1 MQTENEMSKLQK
13 PSVVVFDLGKV
24 LVDFDYT
31 IAAKK
36 IASKGTMLA
45 QRIYEFIALS
55 PLLLQYET
63 GLITREQFFSAVCES
78 TGYCGGIEE
87 FGGFFADIFTP
98 IEPMV
103 ELHTA
108 LRKAEIPTYI
118 FSNTNDL
125 AISHIRKN
133 FPFFNNFDGYILSY
147 EVGAM
152 KPDAKI
158 YEALE
163 KMAGKRGPDVLY
175 LDDRLENISAGAARG
190 WQVILQ
196 ETPQKTV
203 AAIQKLGLLNGQ

>member
-1 MQTENEMSKLQK
+1 MSILDPRNTPV

-31 IAAKK
+31 IAARK
-36 IASKGTMLA
+36 IASRGKIIA
-45 QRIYEFIALS
+45 ERVFKFIAQS
-55 PLLLQYET
+55 PLLFQYET
-63 GLITREQFFSAVCES
+63 GLVTRQQFFQAVCET
-78 TGYCGGIEE
+78 TGYCGDIEE

-103 ELHTA
+103 ELHSS
-108 LRKAEIPTYI
+108 LRKAKIPTYI

-125 AISHIRKN
+125 AITHIRQN
-133 FPFFNNFDGYILSY
+133 FPFFSNFDGYVLSY

-163 KMAGKRGPDVLY
+163 RMAGRRGAEVLY
-175 LDDRLENISAGAARG
+175 LDDRLENVEAGAARG

-196 ETPQKTV
+196 ETPAKTL
-203 AAIQKLGLLNGQ
+203 AAIETLGLLNGR